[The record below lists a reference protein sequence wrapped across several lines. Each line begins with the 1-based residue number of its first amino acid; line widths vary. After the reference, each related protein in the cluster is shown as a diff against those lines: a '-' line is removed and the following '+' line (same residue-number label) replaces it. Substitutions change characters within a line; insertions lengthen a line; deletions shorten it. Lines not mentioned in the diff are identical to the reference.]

1 MKNNTSKD
9 ALNAIL
15 GSKTVSYKAEFAK
28 ILGSV
33 PAAVML
39 SQAFFWQ
46 ENAKFKTGLIRIG
59 DDEYFSK
66 TSGEWEE
73 ETGLSKDQQ
82 LTARKILVS
91 AGMMKEVK
99 YGMPAKMHYRMDID
113 ATVDGIARY
122 NKLGSVVDGK
132 PAAQLTGNPRTS
144 SGRFRRIVDGNPD
157 NIKESMNSL
166 ERKGGEVKT
175 PPPAA
180 ENLTRSEPEKK
191 CPPIPPPPP
200 THSDTLPGAMPV
212 VAAAEPNQGYP
223 SSPINTPH
231 RIGLKPL
238 AVNGDEA
245 EAVII
250 EWAKENIET
259 IRFKYE
265 RAKRAFTN
273 SDLEKLVVKFCGQ
286 YSSHPDTG
294 VMQRFLTDPATFFNN
309 KLSSWLVDQPK
320 FERMAEPKGGASRD
334 DARYVAPRASEKIPA
349 YTP

>member
-1 MKNNTSKD
+1 MTMSVIRISKREHPYAQIDKRILED
-9 ALNAIL
+9 ARLSWRAKGVLCYLLSKPDNWRVSVSDVWKSGKEGRNAVQETMAELSEFGYATLEVERDEKGVLMGKIWTISEEPIL
-15 GSKTVSYKAEFAK
+15 GFSDTTDKPK
-28 ILGSV
+28 IIK
-33 PAAVML
+33 PKNRL
-39 SQAFFWQ
+39 S
-46 ENAKFKTGLIRIG
+46 G
-59 DDEYFSK
+59 
-66 TSGEWEE
+66 
-73 ETGLSKDQQ
+73 
-82 LTARKILVS
+82 
-91 AGMMKEVK
+91 
-99 YGMPAKMHYRMDID
+99 
-113 ATVDGIARY
+113 
-122 NKLGSVVDGK
+122 
-132 PAAQLTGNPRTS
+132 
-144 SGRFRRIVDGNPD
+144 FRRHSN
-157 NIKESMNSL
+157 NINSSNNE
-166 ERKGGEVKT
+166 EREGGSEKKSPT
-175 PPPAA
+175 PPAA

-200 THSDTLPGAMPV
+200 THSDTLPGAMPA

-245 EAVII
+245 EAVIT
-250 EWAKENIET
+250 EWVKENIET
-259 IRFKYE
+259 VKFKYE
-265 RAKRAFTN
+265 RSKRAFTN